1 MLNEKLSVF
10 FFLLLA
16 CIYMPLSTNAQNQ
29 NLRSSIADLTQD
41 FKLIDRQIKSLALEV
56 EILRNKDEGLPDQ
69 SNYSDLKAEIDQLKI
84 EMQNIRQLISDQES
98 KIKETVSENISKEIE
113 AYFVE
118 LKSSLKSVDMEIVPK
133 EENENLKEFS
143 DVYPKTGISYEVQSG
158 DTLSQIA
165 LKYGSRVSY
174 IQNANLIA
182 NPSKDLQV
190 GDIIFIPLEED

>member
-1 MLNEKLSVF
+1 
-10 FFLLLA
+10 
-16 CIYMPLSTNAQNQ
+16 
-29 NLRSSIADLTQD
+29 
-41 FKLIDRQIKSLALEV
+41 
-56 EILRNKDEGLPDQ
+56 
-69 SNYSDLKAEIDQLKI
+69 
-84 EMQNIRQLISDQES
+84 MQNIRQLISDQES